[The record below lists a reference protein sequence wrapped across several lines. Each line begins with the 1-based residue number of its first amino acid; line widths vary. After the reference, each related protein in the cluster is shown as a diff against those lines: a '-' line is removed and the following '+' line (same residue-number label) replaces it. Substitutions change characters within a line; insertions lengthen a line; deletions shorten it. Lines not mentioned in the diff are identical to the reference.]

1 MNYKLD
7 VSNIKCYGCANTI
20 RNTLDAIDGVNE
32 TFVNVANGSVIVDA
46 NSDIRS
52 ALSET
57 LLRLGYPE
65 SNQPR
70 INNTFPTKAK
80 SFISCLLGR
89 FRTSQ
94 LN

>member
-1 MNYKLD
+1 MNVKLD

-20 RNTLDAIDGVNE
+20 RNTLDAIDGVNQ
-32 TFVNVANGSVIVDA
+32 TYVNVSNGSVIVDA
-46 NSDIRS
+46 NSDIRE

-89 FRTSQ
+89 FKALQ
-94 LN
+94 VH